1 MLEKLLNTLD
11 PLYSPYTLVLIV
23 AFLAIL
29 GFALLWIDVF
39 MKDKKEV
46 YKKVAYT
53 FIALGIIVF
62 GSLGAFS
69 TKQIFL
75 RQQKIN
81 EIKNG
86 RIENY
91 YNFKKKGQIIEITA
105 KASDL
110 LKQNATVK
118 IIGEDKNPKATRVF
132 GPVPRELRDMGYSK
146 IISLA
151 PEVL

>member
-1 MLEKLLNTLD
+1 MLEKLLTTLD
-11 PLYSPYTLVLIV
+11 PLYSLYSITLIV
-23 AFLAIL
+23 AFIAVLL
-29 GFALLWIDVF
+29 FALLWTDVF
-39 MKDKKEV
+39 MKSEKEV
-46 YKKVAYT
+46 YKKSAYT

-69 TKQIFL
+69 IKQLFS

-105 KASDL
+105 KSSEFL
-110 LKQNATVK
+110 EKNATVK
-118 IIGEDKNPKATRVF
+118 IIGEDKNSYQIQYQDTFDYVPKSSV
-132 GPVPRELRDMGYSK
+132 E
-146 IISLA
+146 
-151 PEVL
+151 

>member
-11 PLYSPYTLVLIV
+11 PFCSPYTLTLMV

-46 YKKVAYT
+46 YKKTAYT

-69 TKQIFL
+69 TKQLFL

-91 YNFKKKGQIIEITA
+91 YNFKKKGQVIEINA
-105 KASDL
+105 KSSDF

-118 IIGEDKNPKATRVF
+118 IIGEDKNSYQIQYQDAFDYVPKNSV
-132 GPVPRELRDMGYSK
+132 E
-146 IISLA
+146 
-151 PEVL
+151 

>member
-1 MLEKLLNTLD
+1 MLEKLLTTLD
-11 PLYSPYTLVLIV
+11 PLYSPYSITLIV
-23 AFLAIL
+23 AFIAVLL
-29 GFALLWIDVF
+29 FALLWTDVF
-39 MKDKKEV
+39 MKSEKEV
-46 YKKVAYT
+46 YKKSAYT

-69 TKQIFL
+69 IKQLFS

-105 KASDL
+105 KSSEFL
-110 LKQNATVK
+110 TKKATVK
-118 IIGEDKNPKATRVF
+118 IIGEDKNSYQIQYQDTFDYVPKSSV
-132 GPVPRELRDMGYSK
+132 E
-146 IISLA
+146 
-151 PEVL
+151 

>member
-1 MLEKLLNTLD
+1 MLEKLLTTLD
-11 PLYSPYTLVLIV
+11 PLYSPYSITLIV
-23 AFLAIL
+23 TFIAVLL
-29 GFALLWIDVF
+29 FALLWTDVF
-39 MKDKKEV
+39 MKSEKEV
-46 YKKVAYT
+46 YKKSAYT

-69 TKQIFL
+69 IKQLFS

-105 KASDL
+105 KSSEFL
-110 LKQNATVK
+110 EKNATVK
-118 IIGEDKNPKATRVF
+118 IIGEDKNSYQIQYQDTFDYVPKSSV
-132 GPVPRELRDMGYSK
+132 E
-146 IISLA
+146 
-151 PEVL
+151 

>member
-1 MLEKLLNTLD
+1 MLEKLLTTLD
-11 PLYSPYTLVLIV
+11 PLYSPYSITLIV
-23 AFLAIL
+23 AFIAVLL
-29 GFALLWIDVF
+29 FALLWTDVF
-39 MKDKKEV
+39 MKSEKEV
-46 YKKVAYT
+46 YKKSAYT

-69 TKQIFL
+69 IKQLFS

-105 KASDL
+105 KSSEFL
-110 LKQNATVK
+110 TKNAVVK
-118 IIGEDKNPKATRVF
+118 IIGEDKNSYQIQYQDTFDYVPKSSV
-132 GPVPRELRDMGYSK
+132 E
-146 IISLA
+146 
-151 PEVL
+151 

>member
-1 MLEKLLNTLD
+1 MLEKLLTTLD
-11 PLYSPYTLVLIV
+11 PLYSPYSITLIV
-23 AFLAIL
+23 AFIAVLL
-29 GFALLWIDVF
+29 FALLWTDVF
-39 MKDKKEV
+39 MKSEKEV
-46 YKKVAYT
+46 YKKSAYT

-69 TKQIFL
+69 IKQLFS

-105 KASDL
+105 KSSEFL
-110 LKQNATVK
+110 EKNATVK
-118 IIGEDKNPKATRVF
+118 IIGEDKNSYQIQYQDTFDYVPKSSI
-132 GPVPRELRDMGYSK
+132 E
-146 IISLA
+146 
-151 PEVL
+151 

>member
-11 PLYSPYTLVLIV
+11 PFYSPYTLVLIV

-29 GFALLWIDVF
+29 SFGLLWTDVF

-46 YKKVAYT
+46 YKKAAYT

-62 GSLGAFS
+62 GSLGAFG
-69 TKQIFL
+69 TKQLISI
-75 RQQKIN
+75 QQKIN

-86 RIENY
+86 RIESY

-105 KASDL
+105 KSSDL

-118 IIGEDKNPKATRVF
+118 IIGEDKNSYQIQYQDAFDYVPKSSV
-132 GPVPRELRDMGYSK
+132 E
-146 IISLA
+146 
-151 PEVL
+151 

>member
-1 MLEKLLNTLD
+1 MLEKLLTTLD
-11 PLYSPYTLVLIV
+11 PLYSPYSITLIV
-23 AFLAIL
+23 AFIAVLL
-29 GFALLWIDVF
+29 FALLWTDVF
-39 MKDKKEV
+39 MKSEKEV
-46 YKKVAYT
+46 YKKSAYT

-69 TKQIFL
+69 IKQLFS

-105 KASDL
+105 KSSEFL
-110 LKQNATVK
+110 EKNATVK
-118 IIGEDKNPKATRVF
+118 IIGEDKNSYQIQYQDTFDYVPKSFV
-132 GPVPRELRDMGYSK
+132 E
-146 IISLA
+146 
-151 PEVL
+151 

>member
-11 PLYSPYTLVLIV
+11 PLYSPYTLTLMV

-29 GFALLWIDVF
+29 GFALLWTDVF

-46 YKKVAYT
+46 YKKAAYT

-69 TKQIFL
+69 TKQLFS

-91 YNFKKKGQIIEITA
+91 YNFKKKGKIIEITA
-105 KASDL
+105 KSSEFL
-110 LKQNATVK
+110 TKKATVK
-118 IIGEDKNPKATRVF
+118 IIGEDKNSYQIQYQDTFDYVPKSSV
-132 GPVPRELRDMGYSK
+132 E
-146 IISLA
+146 
-151 PEVL
+151 

>member
-1 MLEKLLNTLD
+1 MLEKLLTTLD
-11 PLYSPYTLVLIV
+11 PLYSPYSITLTV
-23 AFLAIL
+23 AFIAVLL
-29 GFALLWIDVF
+29 FALLWTDVF
-39 MKDKKEV
+39 MKSEKEV
-46 YKKVAYT
+46 YKKSAYT

-69 TKQIFL
+69 IKQLFS

-105 KASDL
+105 KSSEFL
-110 LKQNATVK
+110 TKNATVK
-118 IIGEDKNPKATRVF
+118 IIGEDKNSYQIQYQDTFDYVPKSSV
-132 GPVPRELRDMGYSK
+132 E
-146 IISLA
+146 
-151 PEVL
+151 

>member
-1 MLEKLLNTLD
+1 MLEQLLTTLD
-11 PLYSPYTLVLIV
+11 PLYSPYSITLIV
-23 AFLAIL
+23 AFIAVLL
-29 GFALLWIDVF
+29 FALLWTDVF
-39 MKDKKEV
+39 MKSEKEV
-46 YKKVAYT
+46 YKKSAYT

-69 TKQIFL
+69 IKQLFS

-105 KASDL
+105 KSSEFL
-110 LKQNATVK
+110 TKNATVK
-118 IIGEDKNPKATRVF
+118 IIGEDKNSYQIQYQDTFDYVPKSSV
-132 GPVPRELRDMGYSK
+132 E
-146 IISLA
+146 
-151 PEVL
+151 

>member
-11 PLYSPYTLVLIV
+11 PFYSPYTLTLMV

-46 YKKVAYT
+46 YKKAAYT

-118 IIGEDKNPKATRVF
+118 IIGEDKNTYQIQYQDAFDYVPKSFV
-132 GPVPRELRDMGYSK
+132 E
-146 IISLA
+146 
-151 PEVL
+151 

>member
-1 MLEKLLNTLD
+1 MLEKLLTTLD
-11 PLYSPYTLVLIV
+11 PLYSPYSITLIV
-23 AFLAIL
+23 AFIAVLL
-29 GFALLWIDVF
+29 FALLWTDVF
-39 MKDKKEV
+39 MKSEKEV
-46 YKKVAYT
+46 YKKSAYT

-69 TKQIFL
+69 IKQLFS

-105 KASDL
+105 KSSEFL
-110 LKQNATVK
+110 EKNATVK
-118 IIGEDKNPKATRVF
+118 IIGEDKNSYQIQYQDTFDYVPKSSV
-132 GPVPRELRDMGYSK
+132 E
-146 IISLA
+146 
-151 PEVL
+151 

>member
-11 PLYSPYTLVLIV
+11 PFYSPYTLTLMV

-29 GFALLWIDVF
+29 GFALLWTDVF

-46 YKKVAYT
+46 YKKAAYT

-69 TKQIFL
+69 TKQLFS

-91 YNFKKKGQIIEITA
+91 YNFKKKGQVIEITA
-105 KASDL
+105 KSSDF
-110 LKQNATVK
+110 LKQKVTVK
-118 IIGEDKNPKATRVF
+118 IIGEDKNSYQIQYQDAFDYVPKSSV
-132 GPVPRELRDMGYSK
+132 K
-146 IISLA
+146 
-151 PEVL
+151 

>member
-1 MLEKLLNTLD
+1 MLEKLLATLD
-11 PLYSPYTLVLIV
+11 PLYSPYSITLIV
-23 AFLAIL
+23 AFIAVLL
-29 GFALLWIDVF
+29 FALLWTDVF
-39 MKDKKEV
+39 MKSEKEV
-46 YKKVAYT
+46 YKKSAYT

-69 TKQIFL
+69 IKQLFS

-105 KASDL
+105 KSSEFL
-110 LKQNATVK
+110 EKNATVK
-118 IIGEDKNPKATRVF
+118 IIGEDKNSYQIQYQDTFDYVPKSSV
-132 GPVPRELRDMGYSK
+132 E
-146 IISLA
+146 
-151 PEVL
+151 

>member
-1 MLEKLLNTLD
+1 MLEKLLTTLD
-11 PLYSPYTLVLIV
+11 PLYSPYSITLIV
-23 AFLAIL
+23 AFIAVLL
-29 GFALLWIDVF
+29 FALLWTDVF
-39 MKDKKEV
+39 MKSEKEV
-46 YKKVAYT
+46 YKKSAYT

-69 TKQIFL
+69 IKQLFS

-105 KASDL
+105 KSSEFL
-110 LKQNATVK
+110 TKKATVK
-118 IIGEDKNPKATRVF
+118 IIGEDKNSYQIQYQDAFDYVPKSSV
-132 GPVPRELRDMGYSK
+132 K
-146 IISLA
+146 
-151 PEVL
+151 

>member
-11 PLYSPYTLVLIV
+11 PFYSPYTLTLTV

-46 YKKVAYT
+46 YKKAAYT

-62 GSLGAFS
+62 GSLGTFS
-69 TKQIFL
+69 TKQLFL
-75 RQQKIN
+75 IQQKIN

-105 KASDL
+105 KSSDF
-110 LKQNATVK
+110 LKQKATVK
-118 IIGEDKNPKATRVF
+118 IIGEDKNSYQIQYQDTFDYVPKSSV
-132 GPVPRELRDMGYSK
+132 E
-146 IISLA
+146 
-151 PEVL
+151 

>member
-1 MLEKLLNTLD
+1 MLEKLLTTLD
-11 PLYSPYTLVLIV
+11 PLYSPYSITLIV
-23 AFLAIL
+23 AFIAVLL
-29 GFALLWIDVF
+29 FALLWTDVF
-39 MKDKKEV
+39 MKSEKEV
-46 YKKVAYT
+46 YKKSAYT

-69 TKQIFL
+69 IKQLFS

-105 KASDL
+105 KSSEFLEKNAS
-110 LKQNATVK
+110 VK
-118 IIGEDKNPKATRVF
+118 IIGEDKNSYQIQYQDTFDYVPKSSV
-132 GPVPRELRDMGYSK
+132 E
-146 IISLA
+146 
-151 PEVL
+151 